1 MTRKISELA
10 KIIRSKNASPFITTY
25 DLFCEDERDYKRI
38 KESGKFT
45 KSNLAKILKVDEKKI
60 LGLYFFDE
68 VLGIK
73 ITIIKQGDIA
83 SGDLLCGDI
92 FGMQQYVPLKDMQI

>member
-1 MTRKISELA
+1 LA